1 MEARS
6 VGHGPTLSRYREARV
21 TSERARTGSA
31 STDDPRNAMPLIA
44 QITGV
49 LVSAVQ
55 ERERSLRG
63 GWGSGRAGTEG
74 LRNALRE
81 YQPFFERPKKMEVQ
95 HTPDVPPARP
105 RRPVGRDIHASG
117 HKGKTGPAART

>member
-1 MEARS
+1 MEALS
-6 VGHGPTLSRYREARV
+6 VEHGPTLSRYREARV
-21 TSERARTGSA
+21 TSERARTGAA
-31 STDDPRNAMPLIA
+31 STDDLRNARPLIA

-63 GWGSGRAGTEG
+63 GWGSGRADTEG

-81 YQPFFERPKKMEVQ
+81 YRSFFERLMK
-95 HTPDVPPARP
+95 
-105 RRPVGRDIHASG
+105 I
-117 HKGKTGPAART
+117 